1 MDARRAGLRG
11 LRRRA
16 RGRGGALPRAPRALE
31 PSDAEDTATAVFA
44 SLRPDWHELQQ
55 SADPDVTLWLTVLA
69 VETRRR
75 RRAQLAPLDEAR
87 VARVL
92 RGAAA
97 LEELQ
102 VCDVLGTSVPRLRTL
117 LAGQPAEQASDDD
130 VALATPALPYA
141 RVRAVARRRRRRQW
155 LVTGGV
161 AATTALAVAV
171 GVTLSRPEPVQRP
184 GDVLPPAPATAERTL
199 PAWSGGP
206 TGSFT

>member
-1 MDARRAGLRG
+1 MVFGGRPGHDGRVRGEPDFEGYVSARSATVVRCLE
-11 LRRRA
+11 L
-16 RGRGGALPRAPRALE
+16 LDLE
-31 PSDAEDTATAVFA
+31 PSDAEDAATEAFA
-44 SLRPDWHELQQ
+44 SLRPEWHELQQ

-75 RRAQLAPLDEAR
+75 RRARLTPLDEAR

-130 VALATPALPYA
+130 VALA
-141 RVRAVARRRRRRQW
+141 
-155 LVTGGV
+155 
-161 AATTALAVAV
+161 
-171 GVTLSRPEPVQRP
+171 
-184 GDVLPPAPATAERTL
+184 
-199 PAWSGGP
+199 
-206 TGSFT
+206 

>member
-1 MDARRAGLRG
+1 MRG
-11 LRRRA
+11 ELDFEGYVAA
-16 RGRGGALPRAPRALE
+16 RGATVVRCLVLLGLE
-31 PSDAEDTATAVFA
+31 PAAAEDTATEVFA

-75 RRAQLAPLDEAR
+75 RRAQHAPLDEAR

-117 LAGQPAEQASDDD
+117 LAGQPAERASDEDG
-130 VALATPALPYA
+130 ALAAFPLPYA
-141 RVRAVARRRRRRQW
+141 CLLYTSPSPRDR
-155 LVTGGV
+155 
-161 AATTALAVAV
+161 
-171 GVTLSRPEPVQRP
+171 S
-184 GDVLPPAPATAERTL
+184 
-199 PAWSGGP
+199 
-206 TGSFT
+206 